1 MMTVSDFEHIAIK
14 LRPRLL
20 DVGRRFFGDNDMAE
34 DIAQETLMR
43 LWVIRQRIDM
53 RIGTEALAMKMAR
66 NLCVS
71 EWRQRQKLQIVE
83 IQQETAESKQV
94 DSQMVTD
101 ESILQL
107 RRAVA
112 QLKPA
117 ERRLFRMRYELE
129 MDIAEINAVTGIT
142 PRSISVMLSVSKRKL
157 KEILRTKGDR

>member
-1 MMTVSDFEHIAIK
+1 M
-14 LRPRLL
+14 
-20 DVGRRFFGDNDMAE
+20 
-34 DIAQETLMR
+34 
-43 LWVIRQRIDM
+43 
-53 RIGTEALAMKMAR
+53 
-66 NLCVS
+66 S

-157 KEILRTKGDR
+157 KEILMTKGDR

>member
-53 RIGTEALAMKMAR
+53 RIGTEALA
-66 NLCVS
+66 S

-157 KEILRTKGDR
+157 KEILMTKGDR

>member
-83 IQQETAESKQV
+83 IH
-94 DSQMVTD
+94 
-101 ESILQL
+101 
-107 RRAVA
+107 
-112 QLKPA
+112 
-117 ERRLFRMRYELE
+117 ELE

-157 KEILRTKGDR
+157 KEILMTKGDR